1 MLVIIDMQ
9 NHILDPESEFYLPD
23 SEELVKRIQH
33 RLEIARENQE
43 YILYTRD
50 IPIEYKDTANEEQ
63 KSLQLIP
70 ELTPKNGER
79 IVKKY
84 YFSIPP
90 ETLVEIKKALFDSKQ
105 EQKNIEITGVET
117 NLCVLSNAIEIQ
129 SAFPEADFL
138 IDPALVSSRKHG
150 AKALELLKA
159 FNMQV
164 GGREN

>member
-1 MLVIIDMQ
+1 MQ

-138 IDPALVSSRKHG
+138 IDPSLVSSRKHG

-164 GGREN
+164 GGRENN

>member
-70 ELTPKNGER
+70 ELTPKNGDR

-105 EQKNIEITGVET
+105 EQKISKLPV
-117 NLCVLSNAIEIQ
+117 
-129 SAFPEADFL
+129 
-138 IDPALVSSRKHG
+138 
-150 AKALELLKA
+150 
-159 FNMQV
+159 
-164 GGREN
+164 